1 LIAPLTSPFDHAGRL
16 FRTLCGD
23 SSGLADQL
31 GPINGLL
38 IALTARQM
46 GATLVTSISR
56 NFAESP
62 TACPG

>member
-1 LIAPLTSPFDHAGRL
+1 MWPAECRAQSAEAETLRRIRPLR
-16 FRTLCGD
+16 
-23 SSGLADQL
+23 ADRAD
-31 GPINGLL
+31 GKAN
-38 IALTARQM
+38 